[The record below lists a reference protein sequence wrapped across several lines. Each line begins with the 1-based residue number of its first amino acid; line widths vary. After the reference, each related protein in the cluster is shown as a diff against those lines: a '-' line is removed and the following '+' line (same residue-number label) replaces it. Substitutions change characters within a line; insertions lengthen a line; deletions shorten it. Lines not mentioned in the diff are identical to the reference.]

1 MSEDALAKKRC
12 LTLQEMIA
20 HLKSFH
26 LCLIQITKDKVWS
39 SLMGADSF
47 YKEFECNPPGI
58 VGKKWDPGILDPG
71 PFSGQIRKVEARL
84 GKLPKIRKSE
94 IN

>member
-1 MSEDALAKKRC
+1 
-12 LTLQEMIA
+12 
-20 HLKSFH
+20 
-26 LCLIQITKDKVWS
+26 
-39 SLMGADSF
+39 MGADSF

>member
-1 MSEDALAKKRC
+1 MTGFLFR
-12 LTLQEMIA
+12 
-20 HLKSFH
+20 F
-26 LCLIQITKDKVWS
+26 
-39 SLMGADSF
+39 DSVLV
-47 YKEFECNPPGI
+47 I

>member
-1 MSEDALAKKRC
+1 MRVLDVSCA
-12 LTLQEMIA
+12 
-20 HLKSFH
+20 SV
-26 LCLIQITKDKVWS
+26 TKDVYGS
-39 SLMGADSF
+39 NES
-47 YKEFECNPPGI
+47 ECI